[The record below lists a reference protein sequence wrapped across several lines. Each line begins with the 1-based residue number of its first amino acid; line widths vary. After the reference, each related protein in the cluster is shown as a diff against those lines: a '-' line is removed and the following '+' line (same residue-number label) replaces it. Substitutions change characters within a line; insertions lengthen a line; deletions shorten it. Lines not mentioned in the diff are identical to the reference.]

1 MSGHDDEILGKAY
14 DSRLMRRLIGY
25 LRPYWGR
32 ALVAL
37 AAIVGGVAFSL
48 AQPILVKRAIDDHI
62 ATGDFAGVTT
72 VALLYLGTLVGAFVA
87 EFIQTVTLQ
96 MLGQRIMYDL
106 RRQVYDHL
114 QRLDLAYYDRN
125 PVGRLMTRVTSDVDA
140 INDLFTSGVVSIF
153 GDVLSLLGIVAVLMS
168 MDWRLALL
176 TFCVLPLILLV
187 TQWFRRNVRESY
199 REVRTWVSRLNA
211 FLQENLTGMGTV
223 QLFRREGSSFA
234 EFERVNGEHRDA
246 NLRSIYYYAVFY
258 PAIELIG
265 ALSTAAIVWFGGG
278 WVLAGTLTIGTLVA
292 FIQYAQ
298 RFFRPISD
306 MSEKFNLLQAAMA
319 SSERL
324 FGLLDTPVRITD
336 PQSAERRT
344 SNAARTTDRHEGK
357 ADGRMTTANGSPQ
370 PQVTGLAAP
379 TPAAHEYG
387 ASSPAGLA
395 SPKPAAHEYAS
406 PSAKA
411 GRIVVEDVSFAYT
424 PGVDVLK
431 HVSFT
436 VEPGQ
441 RIGIVGATG
450 SGKSTLI
457 NLLLRFYDVGSGRIT
472 LDGSDL
478 RDLPLA
484 SLRSHFA
491 LVLQD
496 VYLFSG
502 TIASNIRLGRDDISD
517 ERVRAAAEAVH
528 ADAFIRE
535 LPQGYDTPVAERGA
549 TLSVGQKQLLSF
561 ARALAFDPQI
571 LILDEATSS
580 VDTETEVLIRDAL
593 HVLMEGR
600 TTIAIA
606 HRLSTIQDMDRILVL
621 HRGELREAGTHQEL
635 LAQRGIYH
643 RLYELQYQAHAPS
656 PTLQPLHEGA

>member
-1 MSGHDDEILGKAY
+1 MSVHDDEILGKAY
-14 DSRLMRRLIGY
+14 DSRLMRRLLGY
-25 LRPYWGR
+25 LAPYKAR
-32 ALVAL
+32 ACVAL
-37 AAIVGGVAFSL
+37 LAIVAGVAFQL
-48 AQPILVKRAIDDHI
+48 AQPVLVRRAIDQYM
-62 ATGDFAGVTT
+62 ARGDLSGVGY
-72 VALLYLGTLVGAFVA
+72 VALLYLGTLVGAFLA
-87 EFIQTVTLQ
+87 EFVQTTTLQ

-140 INDLFTSGVVSIF
+140 INDLFTSGVVSVF
-153 GDVLSLLGIVAVLMS
+153 GDVLSLLGIIVVLVTL
-168 MDWRLALL
+168 DWRLALL
-176 TFCVLPLILLV
+176 TFCVLPLILVV

-211 FLQENLTGMGTV
+211 FLQENLTGMSTV
-223 QLFRREGSSFA
+223 QLFRREERAFA
-234 EFERVNGEHRDA
+234 EFDHVNSEHRDA

-265 ALSTAAIVWFGGG
+265 AVSTALILWFGGG
-278 WVLAGTLTIGTLVA
+278 WVLGGTLTIGTLVA

-324 FGLLDTPVRITD
+324 FGLLDTPVTITD
-336 PQSAERRT
+336 PSLALGADSAIGHR
-344 SNAARTTDRHEGK
+344 
-357 ADGRMTTANGSPQ
+357 
-370 PQVTGLAAP
+370 
-379 TPAAHEYG
+379 
-387 ASSPAGLA
+387 
-395 SPKPAAHEYAS
+395 
-406 PSAKA
+406 PSAFEKPLSSQSTLGPVVPTRPVAVEAALAEAEGPRPKGAAIRRATGA
-411 GRIVVEDVSFAYT
+411 GRIVLDDVSFAYT

-431 HVSFT
+431 HISFT

-457 NLLLRFYDVGSGRIT
+457 NLLLRFYDVSSGRIT
-472 LDGSDL
+472 IDGIDV
-478 RDLPLA
+478 RDMPLA
-484 SLRSHFA
+484 DLRSHFA

-502 TIASNIRLGRDDISD
+502 TIAGNIRLGGADITD
-517 ERVRAAAEAVH
+517 AQVRAAAEAVH
-528 ADAFIRE
+528 ADAFIAE
-535 LPQGYDTPVAERGA
+535 LPHGYDTAVAERGA

-571 LILDEATSS
+571 LVLDEATSS

-593 HVLMEGR
+593 HVLMHGR

-635 LAQRGIYH
+635 LAMRGIYH
-643 RLYELQYQAHAPS
+643 RLYQLQYQAHAPAAA
-656 PTLQPLHEGA
+656 LQPTHGGV

>member
-1 MSGHDDEILGKAY
+1 MSTPDDEILGKAY
-14 DSRLMRRLIGY
+14 DARLMRRLIGY
-25 LRPYWGR
+25 LRPYKLR
-32 ALVAL
+32 ACLALVA
-37 AAIVGGVAFSL
+37 IVAGVGFQL
-48 AQPILVKRAIDDHI
+48 AQPILVKRAIDRHI
-62 ATGDFAGVTT
+62 ATGDLSGVGV
-72 VALLYLGTLVGAFVA
+72 VALLYLGTLAGAFLA
-87 EFIQTVTLQ
+87 EFIQTTTLQ
-96 MLGQRIMYDL
+96 MLGQRIMYDM
-106 RRQVYDHL
+106 RRQVFDHL

-140 INDLFTSGVVSIF
+140 INDLFTSGVVSVF
-153 GDVLSLLGIVAVLMS
+153 GDVLSLLGIIVVLVS
-168 MDWRLALL
+168 LDWRLALL
-176 TFCVLPLILLV
+176 TFCVLPLILMV

-211 FLQENLTGMGTV
+211 FLQENLTGMTTV
-223 QLFRREGSSFA
+223 QLFRREERAFA
-234 EFERVNGEHRDA
+234 EFDHVNSEHRDA

-258 PAIELIG
+258 PAIELVG
-265 ALSTAAIVWFGGG
+265 ALSTALIVWFGGG

-292 FIQYAQ
+292 FLQYAQ

-324 FGLLDTPVRITD
+324 FGLIDTPVSITD
-336 PQSAERRT
+336 ASRPLGAASAASQR
-344 SNAARTTDRHEGK
+344 
-357 ADGRMTTANGSPQ
+357 Q
-370 PQVTGLAAP
+370 AAP
-379 TPAAHEYG
+379 TERRATG
-387 ASSPAGLA
+387 
-395 SPKPAAHEYAS
+395 
-406 PSAKA
+406 A
-411 GRIVVEDVSFAYT
+411 GRIVVDDVSFAYT

-457 NLLLRFYDVGSGRIT
+457 NLLLRFYDVTSGRIT
-472 LDGSDL
+472 LDGTDL

-484 SLRSHFA
+484 DLRSHFA

-502 TIASNIRLGRDDISD
+502 TVAGNIRLGRDDISD
-517 ERVRAAAEAVH
+517 ARVHAAAEAVH

-535 LPQGYDTPVAERGA
+535 LPQGYDTAVAERGA

-580 VDTETEVLIRDAL
+580 VDTETEMLIRDAL

-621 HRGELREAGTHQEL
+621 HRGELRESGTHQEL
-635 LAQRGIYH
+635 LALRGIYH
-643 RLYELQYQAHAPS
+643 RLYELQYQSHAPANVGRAGS
-656 PTLQPLHEGA
+656 PSRPSPLPEGV

>member
-1 MSGHDDEILGKAY
+1 MAGHDDEILGKAY

-25 LRPYWGR
+25 LRPYWAR
-32 ALVAL
+32 ALFAL
-37 AAIVGGVAFSL
+37 AAIVGGVAFQL
-48 AQPILVKRAIDDHI
+48 AQPVLVKRAIDEHI

-87 EFIQTVTLQ
+87 EFVQTTTLQ

-114 QRLDLAYYDRN
+114 QRLDLAYYDRH

-140 INDLFTSGVVSIF
+140 INDLFTSGVVSVF
-153 GDVLSLLGIVAVLMS
+153 GDVLSLLGIIAVLVS
-168 MDWRLALL
+168 LDWRLALL
-176 TFCVLPLILLV
+176 TFCVLPLILVV

-211 FLQENLTGMGTV
+211 FLQENLTGMSTV
-223 QLFRREGSSFA
+223 QLFRREGRAFA
-234 EFERVNGEHRDA
+234 EFDRVNSEHRDA

-265 ALSTAAIVWFGGG
+265 ALSTALILWFGGG
-278 WVLAGTLTIGTLVA
+278 WVLGGTLTIGTLVA

-324 FGLLDTPVRITD
+324 FGLLDTPVTITEPGAGCRVPGAVGSD
-336 PQSAERRT
+336 AERGTPNAERRT
-344 SNAARTTDRHEGK
+344 ASVEGEKALLGQPALPPAK
-357 ADGRMTTANGSPQ
+357 ADGRMP
-370 PQVTGLAAP
+370 
-379 TPAAHEYG
+379 
-387 ASSPAGLA
+387 
-395 SPKPAAHEYAS
+395 
-406 PSAKA
+406 KA
-411 GRIVVEDVSFAYT
+411 GRIVVDDVSFAYT

-441 RIGIVGATG
+441 RLGIVGATG

-457 NLLLRFYDVGSGRIT
+457 NLLLRFYDVGSGRIL
-472 LDGSDL
+472 LDGTDI
-478 RDLPLA
+478 RELPLA
-484 SLRSHFA
+484 DLRSHFA

-502 TIASNIRLGRDDISD
+502 TIAGNIRLGRQDITD
-517 ERVRAAAEAVH
+517 ARVREAARAVH

-535 LPQGYDTPVAERGA
+535 LTDGYDTPVAERGA

-571 LILDEATSS
+571 LVLDEATSS
-580 VDTETEVLIRDAL
+580 VDTETEMLIRDAL

-621 HRGELREAGTHQEL
+621 HRGELRESGTHQEL
-635 LAQRGIYH
+635 LAMRGIYH
-643 RLYELQYQAHAPS
+643 RLYQLQYQTHAPAA
-656 PTLQPLHEGA
+656 TLQPTHGGA

>member
-1 MSGHDDEILGKAY
+1 MSTPDDEILGKAY
-14 DSRLMRRLIGY
+14 DARLMRRLIGY
-25 LRPYWGR
+25 LRPYKLR
-32 ALVAL
+32 ACLALVA
-37 AAIVGGVAFSL
+37 IVAGVGFQL
-48 AQPILVKRAIDDHI
+48 AQPILVKRAIDRHI
-62 ATGDFAGVTT
+62 ATGDLSGVGV
-72 VALLYLGTLVGAFVA
+72 VALLYLGTLAGAFLA
-87 EFIQTVTLQ
+87 EFIQTTTLQ
-96 MLGQRIMYDL
+96 MLGQRIMYDM
-106 RRQVYDHL
+106 RRQVFDHL

-140 INDLFTSGVVSIF
+140 INDLFTSGVVSVF
-153 GDVLSLLGIVAVLMS
+153 GDVLSLLGIIVVLVS
-168 MDWRLALL
+168 LDWRLALL
-176 TFCVLPLILLV
+176 TFCVLPLILMV

-211 FLQENLTGMGTV
+211 FLQENLTGMTTV
-223 QLFRREGSSFA
+223 QLFRREERAFA
-234 EFERVNGEHRDA
+234 EFDHVNSEHRDA

-258 PAIELIG
+258 PAIELVG
-265 ALSTAAIVWFGGG
+265 ALSTALIVWFGGG

-292 FIQYAQ
+292 FLQYAQ

-324 FGLLDTPVRITD
+324 FGLIDTPVSITD
-336 PQSAERRT
+336 PSLTNVERRT
-344 SNAARTTDRHEGK
+344 RNADMTK
-357 ADGRMTTANGSPQ
+357 AEGRMTTAG
-370 PQVTGLAAP
+370 GL
-379 TPAAHEYG
+379 
-387 ASSPAGLA
+387 
-395 SPKPAAHEYAS
+395 
-406 PSAKA
+406 
-411 GRIVVEDVSFAYT
+411 VVENVSFAYT

-457 NLLLRFYDVGSGRIT
+457 NLLLRFYDVTSGRIT
-472 LDGSDL
+472 LDGTDL

-484 SLRSHFA
+484 DLRSHFA

-502 TIASNIRLGRDDISD
+502 TVAGNIRLGRDDISD
-517 ERVRAAAEAVH
+517 ARVHAAAEAVH

-535 LPQGYDTPVAERGA
+535 LPQGYDTAVAERGA

-580 VDTETEVLIRDAL
+580 VDTETEMLIRDAL

-621 HRGELREAGTHQEL
+621 HRGELRESGTHQEL
-635 LAQRGIYH
+635 LAMRGIYH
-643 RLYELQYQAHAPS
+643 RLYELQYQSHAPLGA
-656 PTLQPLHEGA
+656 LQPSHGEA

>member
-1 MSGHDDEILGKAY
+1 MSAHDDEILGKAY
-14 DSRLMRRLIGY
+14 DNRLMRRLIGY
-25 LRPYWGR
+25 LRPYKAR
-32 ALVAL
+32 AAFAL
-37 AAIVGGVAFSL
+37 MAIVAGVAFQL
-48 AQPILVKRAIDDHI
+48 AQPVLVKRAIDQYI
-62 ATGDFAGVTT
+62 AAGDLRGIAH
-72 VALLYLGTLVGAFVA
+72 VALLYFGTLVGAFIA
-87 EFIQTVTLQ
+87 EFVQTSTLQ
-96 MLGQRIMYDL
+96 MLGQRIMYDM

-140 INDLFTSGVVSIF
+140 INDLFTSGVVSVF
-153 GDVLSLLGIVAVLMS
+153 GDVLSLLGIIVVLVTL
-168 MDWRLALL
+168 DWRLALL
-176 TFCVLPLILLV
+176 TFCVLPLILMV

-199 REVRTWVSRLNA
+199 REVRTWVARLNA
-211 FLQENLTGMGTV
+211 FLQESLTGMSTV
-223 QLFRREGSSFA
+223 HLFRREQRAFA
-234 EFERVNGEHRDA
+234 DFDRVNSEHRDA
-246 NLRSIYYYAVFY
+246 NLRSIFYYAVFY

-265 ALSTAAIVWFGGG
+265 ALSTALIVWFGGA

-324 FGLLDTPVRITD
+324 FALLDTPVTITD
-336 PQSAERRT
+336 PPNAESSA
-344 SNAARTTDRHEGK
+344 G
-357 ADGRMTTANGSPQ
+357 
-370 PQVTGLAAP
+370 GLGP
-379 TPAAHEYG
+379 
-387 ASSPAGLA
+387 
-395 SPKPAAHEYAS
+395 PKPK
-406 PSAKA
+406 AKA
-411 GRIVVEDVSFAYT
+411 GRIVVDDVSFAYT

-441 RIGIVGATG
+441 RVGIVGATG

-457 NLLLRFYDVGSGRIT
+457 NLLLRFYDVGSGRIM
-472 LDGSDL
+472 LDG
-478 RDLPLA
+478 RDIRELPLA
-484 SLRSHFA
+484 ALRSHFA

-502 TIASNIRLGRDDISD
+502 TIAGNIRLGRADIDDA
-517 ERVRAAAEAVH
+517 RVRQAAEAVH

-535 LPQGYDTPVAERGA
+535 LPRGYETPVAERGA

-571 LILDEATSS
+571 LVLDEATSS
-580 VDTETEVLIRDAL
+580 VDTETEMLIRDAL

-606 HRLSTIQDMDRILVL
+606 HRLSTIQDMDQILVL

-635 LAQRGIYH
+635 LAMRGIYH
-643 RLYELQYQAHAPS
+643 RLYELQYQSHVPAAA
-656 PTLQPLHEGA
+656 LQPSHGDA

>member
-1 MSGHDDEILGKAY
+1 MSAHDDEILGKAY
-14 DSRLMRRLIGY
+14 DGRLMRRLLGY
-25 LRPYWGR
+25 LRPYIGR
-32 ALVAL
+32 TLLALG
-37 AAIVGGVAFSL
+37 AIVAGVAFQL
-48 AQPILVKRAIDDHI
+48 AQPVLVRQAIDTSI
-62 ATGDFAGVTT
+62 ATGDLSGVGR
-72 VALLYLGTLVGAFVA
+72 VALLYLGTLVGAFLA
-87 EFIQTVTLQ
+87 EFVQTTTLQ

-106 RRQVYDHL
+106 RREVYDHL

-153 GDVLSLLGIVAVLMS
+153 GDVLSLLGIVVVLVS
-168 MDWRLALL
+168 LDWRLALL
-176 TFCVLPLILLV
+176 TFCVLPLILMV

-211 FLQENLTGMGTV
+211 FLQENLTGMTTV
-223 QLFRREGSSFA
+223 QLFRREAQAFA
-234 EFERVNGEHRDA
+234 EFDTVNREHRDA
-246 NLRSIYYYAVFY
+246 NLRSIFYYAVFY

-265 ALSTAAIVWFGGG
+265 ALSTALILWFGGG

-324 FGLLDTPVRITD
+324 FALLDTPVGITD
-336 PQSAERRT
+336 PGAG
-344 SNAARTTDRHEGK
+344 AR
-357 ADGRMTTANGSPQ
+357 
-370 PQVTGLAAP
+370 VTGAGPDADV
-379 TPAAHEYG
+379 PARRR
-387 ASSPAGLA
+387 
-395 SPKPAAHEYAS
+395 
-406 PSAKA
+406 
-411 GRIVVEDVSFAYT
+411 GRIVVDDVSFAYT
-424 PGVDVLK
+424 PGVDVLE

-457 NLLLRFYDVGSGRIT
+457 NLLLRFYDVTGGRIT
-472 LDGSDL
+472 VDGVDIREMPLADL
-478 RDLPLA
+478 R
-484 SLRSHFA
+484 SRFA

-502 TIASNIRLGRDDISD
+502 TVAGNIRLGRDDISD
-517 ERVRAAAEAVH
+517 ARVRAAARAVH
-528 ADAFIRE
+528 ADAFIAD
-535 LPQGYDTPVAERGA
+535 LPQGYDTAVAERGA

-571 LILDEATSS
+571 LVLDEATSS

-621 HRGELREAGTHQEL
+621 HKGQLREAGTHQEL
-635 LAQRGIYH
+635 LARRGIYH
-643 RLYELQYQAHAPS
+643 RLYELQYQPHAPA
-656 PTLQPLHEGA
+656 LQPSHGEA